1 MMVWGALYE
10 QHRSMRPISTELAA
24 SIRQRLL
31 ALAERK
37 HCARTIQGRF
47 TRRDRGGLR
56 ELFIQPVDPRDERE
70 PLVGLS
76 LLQDARLTV
85 LALLSRKVDH
95 VHQFTA
101 MIEGTTPIGLPW
113 AAAVHLEDDRA
124 PDEQDRKGGGACGHA
139 AFHCH
144 VGPTLDHQ
152 PAVRVPLPAVG
163 PADAL
168 DWLFSTVIPAWEP
181 APWADILAARSR
193 SAADRRA
200 P

>member
-10 QHRSMRPISTELAA
+10 QHCGMRSASADLVT

-31 ALAERK
+31 ALAERG

-56 ELFIQPVDPRDERE
+56 EWFIQQVDPHDARE

-76 LLQDARLTV
+76 SLHDARLTV
-85 LALLSRKVDH
+85 LALLSRRADH

-101 MIEGTTPIGLPW
+101 TLEGTTLAGLSW
-113 AAAVHLEDDRA
+113 AAAIHLEDDRE
-124 PDEQDRKGGGACGHA
+124 PDTQDRKGGGACSHA

-144 VGPTLDHQ
+144 VGPTLDHE
-152 PAVRVPLPAVG
+152 PKVRVPFPAVG
-163 PADAL
+163 PAGAL
-168 DWLFSTVIPAWEP
+168 DWLLSMVIPAWDP
-181 APWADILAARSR
+181 APWPNIHPT
-193 SAADRRA
+193 DR
-200 P
+200 